1 MPKVKE
7 LRAAMY
13 SVERIEKKDAKG
25 RGTGEYEEVVVEH
38 KFPYDPDDK
47 WGMQK
52 LQKFLNRGYTF
63 EDPRKKAVTIGG
75 RITDIPGDS
84 PPKVKTELPLLPCPN
99 CGRLCKGEFGL
110 QRHMVTHKGIK

>member
-7 LRAAMY
+7 LRTIMY

-25 RGTGEYEEVVVEH
+25 RRTGEYEEVVVEH

-63 EDPRKKAVTIGG
+63 EDPRKQEQVGVVSAL
-75 RITDIPGDS
+75 
-84 PPKVKTELPLLPCPN
+84 KVCPE
-99 CGRLCKGEFGL
+99 CGKECKGEFGL
-110 QRHMVTHKGIK
+110 QRHMVIHKK